1 MDRFAELVVH
11 DGLELRR
18 WTVDDVEVLD
28 RLVLANLDHL
38 RGFMSWTADEPLERT
53 ARRAILQSWD
63 DGWQAGTD
71 VAYAIFEGDELVGG
85 CGLHRRIGPGGV
97 EVGYWVDHRHLGRG
111 IARRATAAAVDVAF
125 AVDDV
130 DRVEVHHD
138 LANVFS
144 RYVPERLGFELAGES
159 TQQRALAADESGVE
173 LIWRMTRERWKADIS
188 DTLG

>member
-1 MDRFAELVVH
+1 MEAMDRFAELAVQ
-11 DGLELRR
+11 DGVELRR
-18 WTVDDVEVLD
+18 WTVDGVEALD

-38 RGFMSWTADEPLERT
+38 RGFMPWAADEPLERT
-53 ARRAILQSWD
+53 ARRAIVESWQE
-63 DGWQAGTD
+63 GWQAGTD
-71 VAYAIFEGDELVGG
+71 AAYGIFEAGELVGG
-85 CGLHRRIGPGGV
+85 CGVHRRIGPGGV

-144 RYVPERLGFELAGES
+144 RYVPERLGFELVDES
-159 TQQRALAADESGVE
+159 TQQRALAPEESGVE
-173 LIWRMTRERWKADIS
+173 LIWRMTRQRWLAQR
-188 DTLG
+188 G